1 MPLLLVRFFFYEY
14 LLIITKFNII
24 AFAYTLIEGT
34 ILPLLLRQYRINDAI
49 AERYLILCTMVAII
63 QARKIVY
70 GAATGS
76 DDNIDVGHDSILV
89 SYKSK
94 FLEIF
99 AVAIKTS
106 KEHPE
111 IRLMGILG
119 LGLLC
124 VLKNYLTRS
133 EVIMLKTEFT
143 M

>member
-1 MPLLLVRFFFYEY
+1 MHIV
-14 LLIITKFNII
+14 LINSI
-24 AFAYTLIEGT
+24 AFAYTLIEST

-76 DDNIDVGHDSILV
+76 DNDIEVGHDSVLV
-89 SYKSK
+89 SYKNK

-99 AVAIKTS
+99 SSAIKTS

-124 VLKNYLTRS
+124 VLKNYLIRS
-133 EVIMLKTEFT
+133 EVSILSSEGVTT
-143 M
+143 NRRNPL

>member
-1 MPLLLVRFFFYEY
+1 
-14 LLIITKFNII
+14 
-24 AFAYTLIEGT
+24 
-34 ILPLLLRQYRINDAI
+34 
-49 AERYLILCTMVAII
+49 MVAII

-76 DDNIDVGHDSILV
+76 DNDIEVGHDSVLV
-89 SYKSK
+89 SYKNK

-99 AVAIKTS
+99 SSAIKTS

-124 VLKNYLTRS
+124 VLKNYLIRS
-133 EVIMLKTEFT
+133 EVSILSSEGVTT
-143 M
+143 NRRNPL

>member
-1 MPLLLVRFFFYEY
+1 MCIV
-14 LLIITKFNII
+14 LINSI
-24 AFAYTLIEGT
+24 AFAYTLIEST

-76 DDNIDVGHDSILV
+76 DNDIEVGHDSVLV
-89 SYKSK
+89 SYKNK
-94 FLEIF
+94 FLEVF
-99 AVAIKTS
+99 SSAIKTS

-124 VLKNYLTRS
+124 VLKDYLTRS
-133 EVIMLKTEFT
+133 EVSTLSSEGATTNRRNIL
-143 M
+143 